1 LPSLKQLQDEAE
13 SREREGLSNPVSL
26 SIFMLW
32 MQFGGAENGLTLDDI
47 MNQPAWLLHDFAYIN
62 GVISKERRRRPK
74 KERDKPT
81 TGRRRSIR

>member
-1 LPSLKQLQDEAE
+1 LPSLSELKAEAE
-13 SREREGLSNPVSL
+13 SKEREGLSNPASL

-32 MQFGGAENGLTLDDI
+32 MQFGGAEHGLSLDDI

-74 KERDKPT
+74 KKV
-81 TGRRRSIR
+81 